1 LPNEEGNVLS
11 PLRLCQPTTVS
22 EASAELARLGD
33 EAKVYAGGTELIPLL
48 RLGLMHYTHL
58 VDIKRIP
65 ALGELAWDGQT
76 MHIGG
81 AVTHRQTE
89 QSAVVVEH
97 LPLLQQAVALVANV
111 RVRNVGTLGGNL
123 CFGDP
128 HSDPAPALLVH
139 DTRVTIGKNS
149 GGRTIGFETFFRGL
163 YETALEPDELLVALE
178 VAPLPPGMGSAYLRT
193 ARFERPSLGVAVAA
207 ARHDGQLTDVRL
219 AVSCVGPVPM
229 RLHALESRLEGA
241 PLEEGQRIV
250 REAQRDYG
258 EILQP
263 VDDLHGSVAYKT
275 YLTGVLLGRALA
287 QAVGINGGK

>member
-1 LPNEEGNVLS
+1 MLR
-11 PLRLCQPTTVS
+11 PLRVYQPTNVT

-33 EAKVYAGGTELIPLL
+33 DAKVYAGGTELILWL
-48 RLGLMHYTHL
+48 RLGLVQYTHL

-65 ALGELAWDGQT
+65 ELGELAWDGER

-81 AVTHRQTE
+81 AVTHRHLE
-89 QSAVVVEH
+89 RSAEVAEH
-97 LPLLQQAVALVANV
+97 LPLLQHATELVANV

-128 HSDPAPALLVH
+128 HSDPAPALLVY
-139 DTRVTIGKNS
+139 DTRVTIGKDS
-149 GGRTIGFETFFRGL
+149 GGRTIDFETFFRGL

-178 VAPLPPGMGSAYLRT
+178 VAPLPPGVGSAYLRT
-193 ARFERPSLGVAVAA
+193 ARFERPSLGVGVAA
-207 ARHDGQLTDVRL
+207 AWHDGQLTDVRL

-241 PLEEGQRIV
+241 TLAESQRIV
-250 REAQRDYG
+250 RQAQRHYE

-287 QAVGINGGK
+287 QAVGANGRK